1 MRLAL
6 IALASL
12 SIGTGAMAADTA
24 ASRLTLVDPSRAPSS
39 STIIDGASWRCDG
52 AECTATGGSNQPA
65 TRACRRVV
73 QRLGQVTAFTYRG
86 TTLSAQQLA
95 TCNG

>member
-12 SIGTGAMAADTA
+12 SLGTVAMAAEPA
-24 ASRLTLVDPSRAPSS
+24 GSSLTLADASRAPTGN
-39 STIIDGASWRCDG
+39 TIIDGASWRCDG
-52 AECTATGGSNQPA
+52 AECTATGGSSQPA

-86 TTLSAQQLA
+86 TILSAEQLA
-95 TCNG
+95 TCNA